1 MRAASNT
8 DLLENL
14 VGNARKLAVLSL
26 LLVTLSA
33 CASTGN
39 SVSEDGVYDPIQ
51 PFNRQVFAFNDA
63 VDEIALEPAAEL
75 YRDTL
80 PRDVRVGISNVLR
93 NLRTPVIF
101 GNQVLQGDLD
111 GAGKALVRFVTN
123 TLAGLGGLL
132 DPAGENGFE
141 YEQED
146 FGQTLAVWGVG
157 EGPYLVLPLLGPSN
171 VRDTVGFI
179 VDSLA
184 DPLSIIADNQHV
196 GAEYTIAT
204 SGGFAISER
213 AKALAA
219 IREIKDSSVDY
230 YASLRNLYQQ
240 RRDGLIADGA
250 PDINIP
256 DFDDISEFDDFDDGE
271 VLDPEEQ
278 AAILPPSI
286 MGGARLAERVE

>member
-1 MRAASNT
+1 MFSKLGLQLRQFALLGVVVAS
-8 DLLENL
+8 
-14 VGNARKLAVLSL
+14 
-26 LLVTLSA
+26 LSA
-33 CASTGN
+33 CASTG
-39 SVSEDGVYDPIQ
+39 SGVAEDGVYDPIE
-51 PFNRQVFAFNDA
+51 PFNRGVFEFNDA
-63 VDEIALEPAAEL
+63 VDEVALEPAAQL

-80 PRDVRVGISNVLR
+80 PREIRVGISNVLR

-101 GNQVLQGDLD
+101 GNQVLQGDLE
-111 GAGKALVRFVTN
+111 GAGNALVRFVTN

-132 DPAGENGFE
+132 DPAGENGYE
-141 YEQED
+141 YEYED

-184 DPLSIIADNQHV
+184 DPISIIADNQHV
-196 GAEYTIAT
+196 GAEYTIAS
-204 SGGFAISER
+204 SGAFAISER

-230 YASLRNLYQQ
+230 YATLRNLYQQ

-250 PDINIP
+250 PDIDIP
-256 DFDDISEFDDFDDGE
+256 NFDDISDIDDE
-271 VLDPEEQ
+271 PIDPAEQ
-278 AAILPPSI
+278 AAALPPSI
-286 MGGARLAERVE
+286 MGGARLAEQVE